1 MNIFYEEIA
10 AFCKVL
16 SDKNRLIILTKLAG
30 GQKSVSQIIDETK
43 LSQPLVSHHLKE
55 LKNSLLVKTER
66 RGPFVFCELTEPA
79 LTDFI
84 RLANQLLI
92 ELKEKNRK
100 PLPKDEDFA
109 MPFNEMMKNMLE
121 IRNNFRRRNGK

>member
-16 SDKNRLIILTKLAG
+16 SDKNRLIILTKLAE

-55 LKNSLLVKTER
+55 LKNSLLIKTER
-66 RGPFVFCELTEPA
+66 NGPFVFCKLTEPS
-79 LTDFI
+79 LIDFI
-84 RLANQLLI
+84 RLANQFLI
-92 ELKEKNRK
+92 ELNAKNRK
-100 PLPKDEDFA
+100 PIPKGKDFA
-109 MPFNEMMKNMLE
+109 MPFNEMMKNMFE
-121 IRNNFRRRNGK
+121 IRNNFIGRNGK

>member
-1 MNIFYEEIA
+1 MDIFYEAVA

-16 SDKNRLIILTKLAG
+16 SDKNRLMILFKLAG
-30 GQKSVSQIIDETK
+30 GKKSVSQIIDETK

-84 RLANQLLI
+84 RLTNQLLI

-100 PLPKDEDFA
+100 PLPKGEDFA
-109 MPFNEMMKNMLE
+109 MPFNEMMRNMLE
-121 IRNNFRRRNGK
+121 IRNNFRRRNRE